1 MIDIDLFEN
10 QWKELRR
17 NVRPRWPALTD
28 GDVNRIDGHCDVLI
42 DLLQEKYGY
51 SQSLAEDEVNRF
63 LRDMHAV
70 QAH

>member
-1 MIDIDLFEN
+1 MINVDLFES

-28 GDVNRIDGHCDVLI
+28 AEVNRIDGHSDMLI
-42 DLLQEKYGY
+42 ALLQEKYGY
-51 SQSLAEDEVNRF
+51 TQSLAEDEVNRF

-70 QAH
+70 QVH